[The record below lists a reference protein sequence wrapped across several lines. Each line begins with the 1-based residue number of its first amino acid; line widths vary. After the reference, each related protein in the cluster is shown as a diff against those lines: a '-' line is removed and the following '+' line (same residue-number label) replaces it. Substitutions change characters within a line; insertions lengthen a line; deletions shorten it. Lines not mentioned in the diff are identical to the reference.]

1 MNVWLPAPTDLSLR
15 PDEIHIWRIE
25 LDQPEP
31 QLQNLAATLSS
42 DETARAERFY

>member
-1 MNVWLPAPTDLSLR
+1 MTADHLWLPAPTDLTLLQ
-15 PDEIHIWRIE
+15 DEIHVWRIE

-42 DETARAERFY
+42 